1 MPKLLIWS
9 PFRGNI
15 GTVAAVKNYAKIY
28 SELGYDVVFI
38 ELCDEWSAVEAISKS
53 YRIVSLTGFKFFKN
67 IGKSNFLRRRDYFI
81 YQFFKLRKLSKT
93 FDKEKPDLIISFL
106 GTVPA
111 VIANFFQNAKHFG
124 SIQGFPRFLNRQ
136 APSNL
141 YYKLEDQVR
150 KSVWQLTYNRLDKI
164 LCMTPKT
171 ARELGSFLKKDTAF
185 IPNPLFEENDNVNVR
200 FDLSKT
206 LDFIFIGRNSYQKRV
221 DIILLN
227 FSKILAY
234 RPESRLHFFG
244 DIVSSDLIL
253 QFPDQETII
262 REKCVF
268 YEYSETFWS
277 KVSEEL
283 NPVHLVA
290 SQWEDPGHAILEG
303 LWYRTPT
310 LFLNSEGDYT
320 NFYLQYGAVLHGGL
334 KWDSEILKNVICRA
348 ADEKLRL
355 HLKNEV
361 ASQFTVKNVKSNLG
375 ELSHV

>member
-1 MPKLLIWS
+1 MPKLLMWS

-38 ELCDEWSAVEAISKS
+38 ELCDEWSTVEAISKS
-53 YRIVSLTGFKFFKN
+53 YRIVSLTRFKVFKN
-67 IGKSNFLRRRDYFI
+67 IGKTNFLRRRDYFI
-81 YQFFKLRKLSKT
+81 YQFFRLRKLSKI
-93 FDKEKPDLIISFL
+93 FDEEQPDLIISFL
-106 GTVPA
+106 GIAPA
-111 VIANFFQNAKHFG
+111 VIANYFQNAKHFG

-150 KSVWQLTYNRLDKI
+150 KCVWKLTYNRLDKI

-171 ARELGSFLKKDTAF
+171 ARELGSFLNKDTAF
-185 IPNPLFEENDNVNVR
+185 IPNPLFLENNNLSAR
-200 FDLSKT
+200 FDSSKT
-206 LDFIFIGRNSYQKRV
+206 FDFIFIGRNSYQKRV
-221 DIILLN
+221 DIILSN

-253 QFPDQETII
+253 EFPDYEAII

-277 KVSEEL
+277 NVLEEL

-303 LWYRTPT
+303 LWYRVPT

-320 NFYLQYGAVLHGGL
+320 NFYLQYGAVLHGDL
-334 KWDSEILKNVICRA
+334 KWDNEILKNVICRA

-355 HLKNEV
+355 HLKDEV
-361 ASQFTVKNVKSNLG
+361 ASQFTVQNVKLKLG
-375 ELSHV
+375 ELYYV